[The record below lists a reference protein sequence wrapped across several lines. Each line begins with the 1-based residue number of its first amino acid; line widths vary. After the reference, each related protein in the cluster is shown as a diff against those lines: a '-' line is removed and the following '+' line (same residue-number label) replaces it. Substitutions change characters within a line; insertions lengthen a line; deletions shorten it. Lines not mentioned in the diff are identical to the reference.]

1 MPIGNAWQDG
11 AFCVPQ
17 RIATRYIKL
26 ASEYQL
32 KALMII
38 LSKNGKA
45 SSKEIAKILGCTES
59 DADDFLDFWV
69 EEGVLSKDGVA
80 AESEP
85 IEAQATPQSR
95 RQRQNPKSRN
105 PRKRKLKSSK
115 SKKCRQ
121 CRYPFYRPRI

>member
-1 MPIGNAWQDG
+1 MPIGNVWQDG

-69 EEGVLSKDGVA
+69 EEGVLSKDRA
-80 AESEP
+80 ADRGKTRKAATRES
-85 IEAQATPQSR
+85 AS
-95 RQRQNPKSRN
+95 
-105 PRKRKLKSSK
+105 
-115 SKKCRQ
+115 
-121 CRYPFYRPRI
+121 

>member
-45 SSKEIAKILGCTES
+45 SSKEIAKI
-59 DADDFLDFWV
+59 V
-69 EEGVLSKDGVA
+69 E
-80 AESEP
+80 
-85 IEAQATPQSR
+85 
-95 RQRQNPKSRN
+95 
-105 PRKRKLKSSK
+105 
-115 SKKCRQ
+115 
-121 CRYPFYRPRI
+121 